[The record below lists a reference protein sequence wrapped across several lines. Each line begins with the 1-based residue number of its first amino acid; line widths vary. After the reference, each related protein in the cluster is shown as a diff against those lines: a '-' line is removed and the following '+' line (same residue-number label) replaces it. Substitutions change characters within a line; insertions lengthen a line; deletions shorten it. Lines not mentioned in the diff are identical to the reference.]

1 MKLKY
6 INYEFKDTSS
16 KTNQNDYN
24 PKKIKKKK
32 IKENGLDVFIDF
44 LNDCKNSQKKL
55 IHFHKGKKLSLA
67 YCNN

>member
-24 PKKIKKKK
+24 P
-32 IKENGLDVFIDF
+32 N
-44 LNDCKNSQKKL
+44 KKL
-55 IHFHKGKKLSLA
+55 K
-67 YCNN
+67 